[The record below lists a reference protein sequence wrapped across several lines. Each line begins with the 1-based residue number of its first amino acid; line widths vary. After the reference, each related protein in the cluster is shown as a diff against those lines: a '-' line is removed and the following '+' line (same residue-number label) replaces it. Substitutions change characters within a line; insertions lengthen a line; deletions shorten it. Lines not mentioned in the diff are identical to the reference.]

1 MIPVYLSSDHR
12 GFALKQK
19 LLSLLPAAL
28 TDYSFRDLGP
38 QQLDPTDDYNDAAIA
53 VAHALISAMRTPDAV
68 PSALR
73 INPNAFGILLCGSG
87 IGISIQ
93 ANRFKGIRA
102 ALVSSLEDA
111 QLARAHNSA
120 NVLCLSA
127 TLAEKLDD
135 AKILELVSTF
145 LLTPFSQEA
154 RHLRRIQRLD
164 EEVQL

>member
-1 MIPVYLSSDHR
+1 MIPVYLASDHR

-19 LLSLLPAAL
+19 LLGLLPAAL
-28 TDYSFRDLGP
+28 VDYNFQDLGP
-38 QQLDPTDDYNDAAIA
+38 QRLDPTDDYNDAAIA
-53 VAHALISAMRTPDAV
+53 VARAITSAAQVSAAV

-102 ALVSSLEDA
+102 ALISNLEDA
-111 QLARAHNSA
+111 RLARAHNSA

-127 TLAEKLDD
+127 TLADKLDD
-135 AKILELVSTF
+135 AQILELISAF